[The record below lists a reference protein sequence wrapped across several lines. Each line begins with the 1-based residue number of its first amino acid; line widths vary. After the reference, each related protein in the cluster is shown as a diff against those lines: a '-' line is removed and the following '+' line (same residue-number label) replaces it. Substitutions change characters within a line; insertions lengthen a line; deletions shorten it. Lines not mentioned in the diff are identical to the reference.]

1 MQSNFKS
8 GWQSK
13 YSQAPISRIKPQKK
27 LHKMKKIALLILVI
41 AVASAVYYGFKH
53 NSQTLAA
60 KTDPKPA
67 VVAASN
73 PIKTPQPAPIPNAC
87 AGNTLNKLIVVS
99 INYQRMWACTYSQVA
114 LTSLVTTGYSGNP
127 ADITP
132 TGHYQIYAKETN
144 VTLKG
149 TDGVTSWDD
158 PVSYWMPFLFNQYG
172 AYGFHDASWE
182 TPAQFGHIPITSTQ
196 ASHGC
201 VQMPLA
207 AAKWLYD
214 WAPVGTDITIQ
225 NQA

>member
-1 MQSNFKS
+1 MQPVFKPD
-8 GWQSK
+8 WQSK
-13 YSQAPISRIKPQKK
+13 YNRTPRPAVKLAKK
-27 LHKMKKIALLILVI
+27 SHKMKKIALLVLVI
-41 AVASAVYYGFKH
+41 AVASAAYYGVKQ

-67 VVAASN
+67 VVATSS
-73 PIKTPQPAPIPNAC
+73 PIKTPQPAPIPDAC
-87 AGNTLNKLIVVS
+87 SNNTLNKLIIVS

-114 LTSLVTTGYSGNP
+114 LTSLITTGYTGNP

-132 TGHYQIYAKETN
+132 TGHYQIYTKETN

-214 WAPVGTDITIQ
+214 WAPVGTNITIQ
-225 NQA
+225 DPA

>member
-1 MQSNFKS
+1 MQPAFKPNFQPKYDHTLRQASKPAKKS
-8 GWQSK
+8 
-13 YSQAPISRIKPQKK
+13 
-27 LHKMKKIALLILVI
+27 HKMKKIVLLILVI
-41 AVASAVYYGFKH
+41 AVVGTAYYEVKQ
-53 NSQTLAA
+53 NSQILVT

-67 VVAASN
+67 VVTASN
-73 PIKTPQPAPIPNAC
+73 NIKTARPAPIPNAC
-87 AGNTLNKLIVVS
+87 SDNTLDKLIVIS

-114 LTSLVTTGYSGNP
+114 LSSLITTGYTGNP

-132 TGHYQIYAKETN
+132 TGHYQIYTKETN

-149 TDGVTSWDD
+149 TDGVTSWND

-201 VQMPLA
+201 IQMPLA
-207 AAKWLYD
+207 AAKWLYE
-214 WAPVGTDITIQ
+214 WAPVGTNITIQ
-225 NQA
+225 DQA